1 MSQSQLSY
9 AKYGKDNVRL
19 FKVRREKNGLQHI
32 TEMTVCT
39 LLEGDIEESYTK
51 ADNSPVV
58 ATDTQKQTV
67 YVLAKQ
73 NPVDPPELFAAI
85 LGQHFIDTYS
95 HIHVANVKIIVHR
108 WSRMTVDGSA
118 HPHSFLR
125 DGTDKRTVE
134 LVARRGQGITIKS
147 GIDGLLVLKS
157 TGSAFHGFHR
167 DEYTRLPETWDRIL
181 STEVQNSWQ
190 WKQFKN
196 VEQVR
201 KEQDKFNKCY
211 EAASQITIDTF
222 AKENSASVQATM
234 YNMCNQILA
243 AAPDTTDI

>member
-147 GIDGLLVLKS
+147 GIDG
-157 TGSAFHGFHR
+157 
-167 DEYTRLPETWDRIL
+167 
-181 STEVQNSWQ
+181 
-190 WKQFKN
+190 
-196 VEQVR
+196 
-201 KEQDKFNKCY
+201 
-211 EAASQITIDTF
+211 
-222 AKENSASVQATM
+222 
-234 YNMCNQILA
+234 
-243 AAPDTTDI
+243 